1 MVSAIS
7 HDCNLARS
15 VVILLREGEL
25 GHRKVKQLPTFPQLV
40 VTELELGLAS
50 ALVFPALYV
59 RCLPRLSRCSASL
72 KALTVPRFW
81 RTGCTDPLGP
91 AGVTEEPQA
100 NNLLEGRSWMRE
112 KGPR

>member
-40 VTELELGLAS
+40 VTELELGLTS
-50 ALVFPALYV
+50 ALVFPALL
-59 RCLPRLSRCSASL
+59 CSLPSQII
-72 KALTVPRFW
+72 
-81 RTGCTDPLGP
+81 
-91 AGVTEEPQA
+91 E
-100 NNLLEGRSWMRE
+100 M
-112 KGPR
+112 